1 MQMQLCSQLGQLIQ
15 GLMENIY
22 FKDERQ
28 REGKKEKSK
37 RNTLPAFSQSFQ
49 INQ

>member
-1 MQMQLCSQLGQLIQ
+1 MRLCSQLRQLIQ
-15 GLMENIY
+15 GLMESIY
-22 FKDERQ
+22 IKDERQ
-28 REGKKEKSK
+28 RGGKNEKSK